1 MLLGFFAGGI
11 APESPIFLKC
21 IAAFS
26 FTLLALSLSF
36 FVDKL
41 NGGSKG
47 GGMLQV
53 ALVIATGVACF
64 ARSGTWLVDFFQSKQ
79 RKLVA
84 LKTAFLMLDL
94 GIAYVVYKD

>member
-1 MLLGFFAGGI
+1 MLVGLFAGGI
-11 APESPIFLKC
+11 APESPFFLKC
-21 IAAFS
+21 ITAFS
-26 FTLLALSLSF
+26 FTLLALSLGF

-64 ARSGTWLVDFFQSKQ
+64 ARSGAWLVDLFQSKQ
-79 RKLVA
+79 RKLGA
-84 LKTAFLMLDL
+84 LKTAFLMLDV
-94 GIAYVVYKD
+94 GIAYVLFKD